1 MTRCGCSKIKVVT
14 NGTDVVI
21 ICLAYFHLINDLK
34 ESWLIFGKG
43 KSKGFITIQAIAEQ
57 FGPAKCK
64 ALLGF
69 HAIDG
74 CDRVS
79 AFYGRGK
86 KHAWEVWNK
95 FSAVT
100 EVFTKISQAPDSIPQ
115 NIMGLAE
122 KFVVLLYPNSLAYY
136 VATVGKARSKLF
148 QFGCK
153 DFDHLTPPQNAFK
166 HHVQPTQQVTYG
178 VKLYKNVQQCLHLYF
193 GYME

>member
-64 ALLGF
+64 ALLRC
-69 HAIDG
+69 HALTG

-100 EVFTKISQAPDSIPQ
+100 EVFPKISQAPDSVPE

-122 KFVVLLYPNSLAYY
+122 
-136 VATVGKARSKLF
+136 
-148 QFGCK
+148 
-153 DFDHLTPPQNAFK
+153 
-166 HHVQPTQQVTYG
+166 
-178 VKLYKNVQQCLHLYF
+178 
-193 GYME
+193 